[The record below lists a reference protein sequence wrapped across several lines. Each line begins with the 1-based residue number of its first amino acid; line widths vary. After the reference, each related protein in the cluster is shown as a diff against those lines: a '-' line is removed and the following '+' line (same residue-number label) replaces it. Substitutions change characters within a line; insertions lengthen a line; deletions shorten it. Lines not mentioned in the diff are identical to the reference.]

1 MSRKTGSTHSHDAAF
16 ADALK
21 DLICGEGFRISAVKL
36 CFFVLLVVLD
46 NNGLRHCSRR
56 CKTSL
61 NPFHSAGYR
70 GVERHGNKS
79 IRIGDLLSRQ
89 NVIALLHA
97 GNRRS
102 SDMLGQ
108 GIYHFAFRQIF
119 FDGAVFRQLFAVIG
133 MHTALEGKLTHMY
146 FLLNHK
152 RQERL
157 CFLSLL

>member
-1 MSRKTGSTHSHDAAF
+1 M
-16 ADALK
+16 
-21 DLICGEGFRISAVKL
+21 
-36 CFFVLLVVLD
+36 
-46 NNGLRHCSRR
+46 
-56 CKTSL
+56 
-61 NPFHSAGYR
+61 
-70 GVERHGNKS
+70 ERHGNKS
-79 IRIGDLLSRQ
+79 TRVGDLLSRQ
-89 NVIALLHA
+89 NMIALLHA